1 MLIKT
6 CITAAL
12 VVKLRKNFILSI
24 AAYPLLS
31 NIQLWTD
38 MDLHQGITWP
48 FLLFMDM
55 DVHNLSILEYF
66 TAF

>member
-1 MLIKT
+1 MSIKT

-24 AAYPLLS
+24 VAYPLLS

-38 MDLHQGITWP
+38 MDLHQEITSP

-55 DVHNLSILEYF
+55 DVHNSSILEYF

>member
-1 MLIKT
+1 MYYSSFSRKIEEKLYIKH
-6 CITAAL
+6 C
-12 VVKLRKNFILSI
+12 SI
-24 AAYPLLS
+24 STFMSLS
-31 NIQLWTD
+31 NIHLWTD

-55 DVHNLSILEYF
+55 DVHNLSIIEYF